1 MAKKDKKNGV
11 EVLKRERQ
19 LLPVM
24 LTDSEFR
31 DRAQKLAGCSRE
43 LSLLEAEQEVA
54 KGGWK
59 SRKSE
64 IENRASQ
71 LAQTVR
77 SGAENRLV
85 SVEFQAD
92 YDAGTISV
100 VRMDDGTVVQER
112 KLLPE
117 ERQGQ
122 LIALPESDAEEE
134 PAEPVQQSSGR

>member
-19 LLPVM
+19 LLPVL

-31 DRAQKLAGCSRE
+31 DRATKLAGCSRE
-43 LSLLEAEQEVA
+43 LSLLEAEQEEI
-54 KGGWK
+54 KGRWK
-59 SRKSE
+59 ARKTE
-64 IENRASQ
+64 IENRGSQ

-77 SGAENRLV
+77 SGAENRPV
-85 SVEFQAD
+85 SCEVQAD
-92 YDAGTISV
+92 YDAGTVSV

-122 LIALPESDAEEE
+122 LIALPESDFEDE
-134 PAEPVQQSSGR
+134 PEEPVQQSSGR